1 MAYQEYRHLNLL
13 KVFRAKFPNRPDKA
27 DDFTN
32 FPYPRVFFA
41 TDFPAVGSEKSL
53 VSSLVNHVNDYE
65 LKMFLVKIII
75 RN

>member
-1 MAYQEYRHLNLL
+1 MTLQTFLIQG
-13 KVFRAKFPNRPDKA
+13 F
-27 DDFTN
+27 
-32 FPYPRVFFA
+32 FFA